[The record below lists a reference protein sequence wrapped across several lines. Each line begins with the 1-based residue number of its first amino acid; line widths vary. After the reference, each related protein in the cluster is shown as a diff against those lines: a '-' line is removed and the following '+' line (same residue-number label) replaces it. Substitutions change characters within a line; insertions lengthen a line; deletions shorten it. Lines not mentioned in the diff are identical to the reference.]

1 MVLSLVSRPVL
12 NKVMCSFDKKIDVDI
27 IYSDIAKAFDSVS
40 PVKLLSVLQ
49 SYGICC
55 NVFKWIKN
63 FLNHAKQKVRVR
75 NSVSS
80 SQSVLSGVP
89 QGSVLGP
96 LLFVIHVYINDL
108 VEAITDAESCN
119 DSCAVFL
126 YADDAKIIGHNVTN
140 VQNAIS
146 HQSAWM
152 DVRQHSLAPTKFQ
165 HLSIT
170 RHAVQKYAVSS
181 VEMHSSNAV
190 KDLEVFISN
199 DLKWNK
205 HVSYLQSKASPT
217 AFQILKSFVSKNVWT
232 LLNACITF
240 VRI

>member
-1 MVLSLVSRPVL
+1 MSH
-12 NKVMCSFDKKIDVDI
+12 
-27 IYSDIAKAFDSVS
+27 
-40 PVKLLSVLQ
+40 VKLLSVLQ

-63 FLNHAKQKVRVR
+63 FLNHRKQKVCVH
-75 NSVSS
+75 NGVSS
-80 SQSVLSGVP
+80 SQSVLSGMP

-96 LLFVIHVYINDL
+96 LQFVIYINDL
-108 VEAITDAESCN
+108 VEAITDAESCD

-126 YADDAKIIGHNVTN
+126 YADDAKIIGHNVTD

-152 DVRQHSLAPTKFQ
+152 DVRQLSLAPTKFQ

-170 RHAVQKYAVSS
+170 RHAVHKHAASS
-181 VEMHSSNAV
+181 VEIRSSNAV
-190 KDLEVFISN
+190 KDLGVFISN

-205 HVSYLQSKASPT
+205 HVSYLRSKAFAT
-217 AFQILKSFVSKNVWT
+217 AFQILKSFISKKC
-232 LLNACITF
+232 LDSP
-240 VRI
+240 